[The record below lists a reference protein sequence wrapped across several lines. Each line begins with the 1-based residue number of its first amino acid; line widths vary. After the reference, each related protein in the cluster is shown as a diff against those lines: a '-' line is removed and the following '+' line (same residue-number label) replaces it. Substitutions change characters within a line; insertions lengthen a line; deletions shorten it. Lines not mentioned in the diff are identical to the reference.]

1 MNARLLKVFRAV
13 MTCQTTVGA
22 SRLLGVS
29 QPAVSNALGQLESEL
44 GFKLFNRHGNRL
56 VAREEAKTLFTAS
69 EAMFLY
75 SEALD
80 QTIEDIKENRIGHVR
95 VSATPQLGHSVLA
108 GAIQR
113 FMVGKPEVKVFF
125 DVVDSYKVIESVET
139 LAADFGLAIALEP
152 ELKDALRMETVA
164 SFNMVCVVPTGHPLA
179 ARKFVTP
186 ADLAPYP
193 LIGLSATARL
203 NPLVV
208 AAFREAGLPY
218 RVAVEVRYSET
229 ACMLVS
235 AGVGIAVVDEFS
247 ANVHA
252 RRGEIVRLSLR
263 PTITVSAW
271 VVAAKDRPL
280 SRLAQALLV
289 EIKIA
294 VQGFSMNSAP
304 KEKSSRLRRKDC
316 LETPVRGS

>member
-13 MTCQTTVGA
+13 MSCQTTVGA

-75 SEALD
+75 SEALE
-80 QTIEDIKENRIGHVR
+80 QTIEDIKENRMGHVR

-139 LAADFGLAIALEP
+139 LAADLGLAIALEP
-152 ELKDALRMETVA
+152 ELKDALSMERVA
-164 SFNMVCVVPTGHPLA
+164 SFNMVCVVPTGHPLT
-179 ARKFVTP
+179 ARKFVIP

-193 LIGLSATARL
+193 LIGLSTTARL

-208 AAFREAGLPY
+208 SAFREAGLPY

-235 AGVGIAVVDEFS
+235 AGAGIAVVDEFS

-252 RRGEIVRLSLR
+252 RRGEIVRLAFR

-271 VVAAKDRPL
+271 AVAAKDRPL

-289 EIKIA
+289 EIKLA
-294 VQGFSMNSAP
+294 VQAFLATSSP
-304 KEKSSRLRRKDC
+304 SKEKSSRSRQK
-316 LETPVRGS
+316 E